1 ASAVLPV
8 CSACSA
14 STNSASG
21 LPGCAGTAAGTPE
34 AGPRDT
40 GRACTGPG
48 AGAGGPQGPA
58 GAGGGGRSRGAAPGQ
73 RARRGARRP
82 CGRRR
87 LDRQPDLVVAVGLAV
102 VLEFLADGDDLAAA
116 YHFAPHHGRFAVDDL
131 AADPD
136 RYGDVLIPPDDPDGT
151 LALPLQE
158 AGADPA

>member
-1 ASAVLPV
+1 DVAQL
-8 CSACSA
+8 
-14 STNSASG
+14 
-21 LPGCAGTAAGTPE
+21 
-34 AGPRDT
+34 
-40 GRACTGPG
+40 
-48 AGAGGPQGPA
+48 
-58 GAGGGGRSRGAAPGQ
+58 
-73 RARRGARRP
+73 
-82 CGRRR
+82 GRRR

-158 AGADPA
+158 AGADPAEGVLRRLDAEPAVGQLLDDCNPGAPLEFVGGVHFRVGARPAAHLRLGVPDGSGVENLRGLLRVGGRGHCQGQ